1 MAATKKKKTTKK
13 STAAKKSTKPQ
24 PKEEDILEPAEVSDE
39 LKPKKPPRLAPE
51 GIRTFTVARQY
62 DETGVS
68 GIGVVIE
75 GVVLAT
81 GQAIIHW
88 LTPAPRGALA
98 IFDSMADF
106 IKIHIKPHPGNAS
119 ILTWDDGEQERF
131 GNVPTDA

>member
-1 MAATKKKKTTKK
+1 LSRKTTK
-13 STAAKKSTKPQ
+13 TKVPAE
-24 PKEEDILEPAEVSDE
+24 PEEIKEEASTEPEV
-39 LKPKKPPRLAPE
+39 LKPKRPTTQAPQ
-51 GIRTFTVARQY
+51 GIRTFTIARQY

-98 IFDSMADF
+98 IFDSMGDF
-106 IKIHIKPHPGNAS
+106 IKIHIKPHPDNAS

-131 GNVPTDA
+131 GTAPADS

>member
-1 MAATKKKKTTKK
+1 LARKTTKK
-13 STAAKKSTKPQ
+13 KPPAPEPEE
-24 PKEEDILEPAEVSDE
+24 PKEEVSTEPEV
-39 LKPKKPPRLAPE
+39 LKPKRPATQAPQ
-51 GIRTFTVARQY
+51 GIRTFTIARQY

-106 IKIHIKPHPGNAS
+106 IKIHIKPHPDNAS
-119 ILTWDDGEQERF
+119 ILTWDDGEQEHF
-131 GNVPTDA
+131 GNPSTDP

>member
-1 MAATKKKKTTKK
+1 LARKNTKKK
-13 STAAKKSTKPQ
+13 APAEALPEV
-24 PKEEDILEPAEVSDE
+24 KEEVSTEPEV
-39 LKPKKPPRLAPE
+39 LKPKRPTQQAPE
-51 GIRTFTVARQY
+51 GIRTFTIARQS

-68 GIGVVIE
+68 GVGVVIE

-98 IFDSMADF
+98 IFDSMDDF
-106 IKIHIKPHPGNAS
+106 IKIHIRPHPGNAS

>member
-1 MAATKKKKTTKK
+1 LARKTTKK
-13 STAAKKSTKPQ
+13 KTVKQEPEEV
-24 PKEEDILEPAEVSDE
+24 KEEVSTEPEV
-39 LKPKKPPRLAPE
+39 LKPKRPTTQAPQ
-51 GIRTFTVARQY
+51 GIRTFTIARQY

>member
-1 MAATKKKKTTKK
+1 MARKTTKK
-13 STAAKKSTKPQ
+13 KA
-24 PKEEDILEPAEVSDE
+24 KEEPEEAKEEASTEPEV
-39 LKPKKPPRLAPE
+39 LKPKRPATQAPQ
-51 GIRTFTVARQY
+51 GIRTFTIARQY

-98 IFDSMADF
+98 IFDSMDDF

-119 ILTWDDGEQERF
+119 ILTWDDGEQEHF
-131 GNVPTDA
+131 GNVSSDP

>member
-1 MAATKKKKTTKK
+1 MARKTTKK
-13 STAAKKSTKPQ
+13 KAQEEPEKI
-24 PKEEDILEPAEVSDE
+24 KEEVSTEPEV
-39 LKPKKPPRLAPE
+39 LKPKRPTTQAPQ
-51 GIRTFTVARQY
+51 GIRTFTIARQH

-106 IKIHIKPHPGNAS
+106 IKIHVKPHPGNAS

-131 GNVPTDA
+131 GNIPTDA

>member
-1 MAATKKKKTTKK
+1 LGRKTKQTSQPAAAPEEPEET
-13 STAAKKSTKPQ
+13 
-24 PKEEDILEPAEVSDE
+24 KEEVSTEPEV
-39 LKPKKPPRLAPE
+39 LKPKRPTAQAPE
-51 GIRTFTVARQY
+51 GIRTFTIARQY

-81 GQAIIHW
+81 GHAIIHW

-106 IKIHIKPHPGNAS
+106 IKIHIKPHPGNSS
-119 ILTWDDGEQERF
+119 ILTWDDGEQEHF
-131 GNVPTDA
+131 GNLPGDV